1 MTNLAEALR
10 LLLVTD
16 DRLVAGRDLVAL
28 CQAAVQGGVTSVQL
42 RLKTVRDRELVTLAR
57 ALVSALP
64 VPVFLNDRVDV
75 ALAAGAAG
83 VHLGSDDLAPALAR
97 RVVPP
102 GFWVGASVGVEAEIA
117 RGAAAD
123 YWGVGPL
130 HGTATKG
137 DAGAALGFDGAAAL
151 RARAGGR
158 PCVLIGGVQPEDVA
172 PAHAAGFAGVAVVSG
187 VLAGIDVKESAAQYR
202 TRDTAQGTTSS

>member
-28 CQAAVQGGVTSVQL
+28 CSAAVQGGVTGVQL
-42 RLKTVRDRELVTLAR
+42 RLKTARDHDLVALAR
-57 ALVSALP
+57 TLVATLP

-75 ALAAGAAG
+75 ALAAKAAG

-97 RVVPP
+97 RIVPP
-102 GFWVGASVGVEAEIA
+102 GFVIGASVGVAEEVV

-123 YWGVGPL
+123 YWGIGPL

-137 DAGAALGFDGAAAL
+137 DAGAALGLDGAAAL
-151 RARAGGR
+151 LARAEGR
-158 PCVLIGGVQPEDVA
+158 PCVVIGGVQPEDVA
-172 PAHAAGFAGVAVVSG
+172 PARAAGFAGVAVVSG
-187 VLAGIDVKESAAQYR
+187 ILAGLDARQAAARYAAR
-202 TRDTAQGTTSS
+202 GEI